1 MMRENIQHGAR
12 HRAPVRRTLL
22 RALIGTST
30 AFAGATAIAVGLSG
44 GSLALWT
51 DGQATPAGTVT
62 SGTIGL
68 SITQS
73 FNSTLWSNRL
83 VGETVRQQFT
93 MTNTGDVAMT
103 LSAAATSSAAGF
115 EVRVVR
121 ATCGATALTGASATV
136 TPTALGTLSVGS
148 TATFCLELAVVSGA
162 SAATSTSFSLNVT
175 GTQS

>member
-1 MMRENIQHGAR
+1 MSENQLRGAR
-12 HRAPVRRTLL
+12 HRAPARRPLL
-22 RALIGTST
+22 RALIGAT
-30 AFAGATAIAVGLSG
+30 AACAGVTAIAVGLSG

-51 DGQATPAGTVT
+51 DGAVTPAGTVT

-68 SITQS
+68 SIGQS
-73 FNSTLWSNRL
+73 FDSALWSNRL

-103 LSAAATSSAAGF
+103 LSGAATSSAAGF

-121 ATCGATALTGASATV
+121 ATCGATPLTGTSATV
-136 TPTALGTLSVGS
+136 TPTALGTLAIGS
-148 TATFCLELAVVSGA
+148 TATFCLELAVVSPA
-162 SAATSTSFSLNVT
+162 TPATSTSFSLDVT